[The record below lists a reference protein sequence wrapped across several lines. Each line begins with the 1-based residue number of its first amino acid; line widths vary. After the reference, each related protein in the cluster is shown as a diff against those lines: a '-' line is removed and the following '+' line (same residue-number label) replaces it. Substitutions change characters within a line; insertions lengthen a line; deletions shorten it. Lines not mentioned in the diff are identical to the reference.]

1 MPDCGQ
7 YWDTFDLNI
16 RKHLNAPIIIYN
28 RLAQMLEFIINAE
41 TKEGRG
47 PHKGDSVLS
56 QAAIKAIKRAMTRA
70 ADFKPYPPGFVEHR
84 QVPGKKTLEYLP
96 IWRVNGRGSL
106 GCERVHAVMNTLVT
120 KNMSSVTGALS
131 LLEGVAK
138 YNADIRET
146 LEIGYGCPGL
156 YDWWMAEEAHS
167 LALELNGEHRYQLR
181 LPSSDNGE
189 TFFVAGLT
197 DFRRPDL
204 VRSEEVMKKK
214 SDIYKRNAEERLAK
228 REDLLEKKRI
238 RSRQSRAAA
247 NGLDAGGPSPATPD
261 VTLALSSGVAGLDT
275 REPLAAVPPL
285 SPASLS
291 SAIGDAPSP
300 IPSPAATVA
309 PSLTWAPTS
318 GVVVDAPFAHSLP
331 PSPP

>member
-120 KNMSSVTGALS
+120 KNMSSVMGALS
-131 LLEGVAK
+131 LSWKVWPCTM
-138 YNADIRET
+138 R
-146 LEIGYGCPGL
+146 
-156 YDWWMAEEAHS
+156 
-167 LALELNGEHRYQLR
+167 
-181 LPSSDNGE
+181 
-189 TFFVAGLT
+189 V
-197 DFRRPDL
+197 
-204 VRSEEVMKKK
+204 
-214 SDIYKRNAEERLAK
+214 
-228 REDLLEKKRI
+228 
-238 RSRQSRAAA
+238 
-247 NGLDAGGPSPATPD
+247 
-261 VTLALSSGVAGLDT
+261 SGKLW
-275 REPLAAVPPL
+275 R
-285 SPASLS
+285 
-291 SAIGDAPSP
+291 
-300 IPSPAATVA
+300 
-309 PSLTWAPTS
+309 
-318 GVVVDAPFAHSLP
+318 
-331 PSPP
+331 